1 MVRLR
6 EIPRTAV
13 FAWSPGPSTPLLV
26 TGTRTGAVSDDFSS
40 DTKLEL
46 WDLGLT
52 KLHHDE
58 ELTMPIGSITTDA
71 GFNDIAWGEPDD
83 EYPLGVVAGALENG
97 SIDLWDVDKLRQG
110 SADALISRT
119 TKHSGAAKALQWNPW
134 RHNLLAS
141 VGAKGEI
148 FIYDLNNMANPF
160 RLGASAA
167 RADDIEC
174 LDWNKQEK
182 TAHILATG
190 SSGGFVT
197 VWDVKQKRDILT
209 LNNQGRKAVS
219 AVAWDPEE
227 STKLATATPNDQEAL
242 INLWSLRN
250 SAAPERTLKGH
261 ELGVLGLSWCIQ
273 DSNLLLSCG
282 KDNRTICWNSRTGE
296 KYGDFAAGSN
306 WAFQTKWNPHN
317 PNLIASASFDGKILV
332 TSIQATNTE
341 TEEQI
346 NAGQNLDGED
356 FFNKAQSQPQSI
368 SFSLPKAP
376 KWAARPT
383 GVSFGFG
390 GKLVRLSTDAS
401 RKSKVSIEAFT
412 VDSKIGQAAEEFET
426 KLRSGDLAS
435 ICNAKIEA
443 AKTDE
448 EKADW
453 RVIETL
459 HAGKSRKKL
468 REYIGFPT
476 GDAADELAR
485 KTDALSVSK
494 DAAEPKTS
502 QPTDDD
508 IFGNGDDGGDAF
520 LANLASTKGAKT
532 NSPFHIYKDTESNA
546 DKSITRA
553 LMLGQFEKALDICLE
568 EDRMSDAFMIAVCG
582 GQACIDK
589 AQTAYLKKKAQGP
602 NYLRLLASIV
612 GKNLWDVVHNADLHN
627 WKEVMATLCTYA
639 DETEFADLCEA
650 LGDRLEEA
658 YEQDR
663 SSTSLRRDAS
673 FCYLA
678 GSKLEKVVNNW
689 VQELQ
694 EQEKS
699 ALEASESDNDFSVH
713 AQCLQ
718 GFIEKVS
725 IFRKVTNFQDAELQ
739 TTAGWKLAPLY
750 ALYAEYAN
758 VLASHDRL
766 GSAEQYLTLLPPQF
780 EGADSAQSR
789 IRQATASGKK
799 AVSTAARQPLAHQ
812 RPNPAAPA
820 APASLQPANP
830 LINQARNPPSFAPS
844 TIASSPYAPAATPA
858 ANPYAPPANNYAPTG
873 YQPAQPAA
881 PYGPAASYGGYQPP
895 QQQVVMPPPPHAG
908 TAAPS
913 APPPSAARNMTNWN
927 DMPEGFIKERQP
939 ASRRGTPGPQ
949 PVISPFPNTQP
960 AVISP
965 PPAVGAFA
973 PKPSAPLPPPPRAG
987 EATPKITSPTMA
999 PPASIARV
1007 SSPYTPA
1014 HASQLGAGSTLPAP
1028 VGPPLPR
1035 GASPYQP
1042 PPSVSAGA
1050 PSNRYAPAPGSQPSP
1065 GPGALPPQRNVAPN
1079 PYSAQPNPYA
1089 PQQLQQPQAPA
1100 APAAPPPRGPPRGPP
1115 PSQVPSAPP
1124 PRAGFAPA
1132 PPPSAPAPAAVAQQ
1146 ETAPSPGP
1154 PQAQYPRGDRS
1165 HISPHAQPIV
1175 DILSAEMARIKP
1187 LAPQSFTDRVTD
1199 TEKRLN
1205 ILFDHLN
1212 NENLLKPDTVQE
1224 MVEISRAVERREWDR
1239 AQAMFT
1245 DMQTAK
1251 LETEGSQWMV
1261 SPPCQLRT
1269 STRFMHTD
1277 FPFLAWCQALDRSW
1291 EGYEGNM
1298 IQGSQTLTTRSPPRI
1313 GPSSPIFDRL
1323 GALKAHQAVQ
1333 CSFRS
1338 PRCSTDCLIE
1348 ESYIAPPLTL
1358 LVVISVQ
1365 VWQRGQVDSGFPA
1378 VHVVTVRSPEDFTVL
1393 PCSYVLDAGDAD
1405 DNVRSMGYV
1414 YIASEF
1420 GMGDSGGQTRWLCA
1434 ATSRWLLSPSTVA
1447 SAAR

>member
-13 FAWSPGPSTPLLV
+13 FAWSPGPSIPFLV
-26 TGTRTGAVSDDFSS
+26 TGTRTGAVNDDFSS
-40 DTKLEL
+40 EVKLEL

-52 KLHHDE
+52 KLHQNE
-58 ELTMPIGSITTDA
+58 ELSSPIGSITTDA
-71 GFNDIAWGEPDD
+71 GFNDIAWSEPDE
-83 EYPLGVVAGALENG
+83 EYPLGVVAGALDNG
-97 SIDLWDVDKLRQG
+97 SIDLWNVEKLRQG
-110 SADALISRT
+110 SSDALISRT
-119 TKHSGAAKALQWNPW
+119 TKHTGAAKALQWNPW

-227 STKLATATPNDQEAL
+227 STKLVTATPNDQEAL

-273 DSNLLLSCG
+273 DTDLLLSCG

-332 TSIQATNTE
+332 TSIQATNTK

-346 NAGQNLDGED
+346 NASQNLDGED
-356 FFNKAQSQPQSI
+356 FFAKAQSQPQSI

-376 KWAARPT
+376 KWAARPAS
-383 GVSFGFG
+383 VSFGFG
-390 GKLVRLSTDAS
+390 GKLVRLSADGS
-401 RKSKVSIEAFT
+401 RKSKVSIETFA
-412 VDSKIGQAAEEFET
+412 VDSKIGQTAQEFET
-426 KLRSGDLAS
+426 KLQSGDLAS
-435 ICNAKIEA
+435 ICGAKIEA

-476 GDAADELAR
+476 DDAIDGPAE
-485 KTDALSVSK
+485 KTDAVDVNPSK
-494 DAAEPKTS
+494 AGSKADGT
-502 QPTDDD
+502 TDDD
-508 IFGNGDDGGDAF
+508 IFGNGDDGDAF

-532 NSPFHIYKDTESNA
+532 NSPFHIYKDTESDAN
-546 DKSITRA
+546 KSITRA
-553 LMLGQFEKALDICLE
+553 LMLGQFEKALDVCLK

-612 GKNLWDVVHNADLHN
+612 GKNLWDVVHNADLQN

-658 YEQDR
+658 YEQGND
-663 SSTSLRRDAS
+663 STSLRRDAS

-699 ALEASESDNDFSVH
+699 ALKNSESENDFSVH

-718 GFIEKVS
+718 DFIEKVS
-725 IFRKVTNFQDAELQ
+725 VFRMVTDFQDPELQ
-739 TTAGWKLAPLY
+739 AAADWKLAPLY
-750 ALYAEYAN
+750 TLYAEYAN
-758 VLASHDRL
+758 ILASHGSL
-766 GSAEQYLTLLPPQF
+766 ASAEQYLNLLPSKFQ
-780 EGADSAQSR
+780 GADSAQSR

-799 AVSTAARQPLAHQ
+799 AASTTARQMPATQ
-812 RPNPAAPA
+812 RPKPAAPA
-820 APASLQPANP
+820 ASTPFQPTNP
-830 LINQARNPPSFAPS
+830 LINQARNPPSHAPS
-844 TIASSPYAPAATPA
+844 NAAPSPYAPAGTPA
-858 ANPYAPPANNYAPTG
+858 TMPTASPYAPPANSYAPMG
-873 YQPAQPAA
+873 YQATQPTA
-881 PYGPAASYGGYQPP
+881 PFGQPTTYGNYQPP
-895 QQQVVMPPPPHAG
+895 QQQVVMPPPPHSG
-908 TAAPS
+908 TSAPS

-927 DMPEGFIKERQP
+927 DMPEGFIKDRQP
-939 ASRRGTPGPQ
+939 TSRRGTPGPQ
-949 PVISPFPNTQP
+949 PVVSPFPNAQP
-960 AVISP
+960 PVMSP
-965 PPAVGAFA
+965 PPPGGAFM
-973 PKPSAPLPPPPRAG
+973 PKPSTPLPPPPRAG
-987 EATPKITSPTMA
+987 EATPKMTSPSMA
-999 PPASIARV
+999 QPASIARV

-1014 HASQLGAGSTLPAP
+1014 HMSGAGSTLPTP
-1028 VGPPLPR
+1028 MGPPVPR

-1050 PSNRYAPAPGSQPSP
+1050 PSNRYAPAPGTQPSA
-1065 GPGALPPQRNVAPN
+1065 GPAALPPQRNVAPN
-1079 PYSAQPNPYA
+1079 PYSAQSNPYGA
-1089 PQQLQQPQAPA
+1089 QQLQQPQAPA

-1115 PSQVPSAPP
+1115 PGQTPSAPP
-1124 PRAGFAPA
+1124 PRAGFPTAPAPAPAPA
-1132 PPPSAPAPAAVAQQ
+1132 PPIPAPAPVATQ
-1146 ETAPSPGP
+1146 ETAPPAGP

-1165 HISPHAQPIV
+1165 HIPAHAQPIV

-1239 AQAMFT
+1239 AQALFT

-1251 LETEGSQWMV
+1251 LETEGTQWMV
-1261 SPPCQLRT
+1261 SFACSPCSPCT
-1269 STRFMHTD
+1269 STRSGIAD
-1277 FPFLAWCQALDRSW
+1277 L
-1291 EGYEGNM
+1291 
-1298 IQGSQTLTTRSPPRI
+1298 I
-1313 GPSSPIFDRL
+1313 SS
-1323 GALKAHQAVQ
+1323 
-1333 CSFRS
+1333 S
-1338 PRCSTDCLIE
+1338 
-1348 ESYIAPPLTL
+1348 
-1358 LVVISVQ
+1358 LVLSV
-1365 VWQRGQVDSGFPA
+1365 
-1378 VHVVTVRSPEDFTVL
+1378 
-1393 PCSYVLDAGDAD
+1393 
-1405 DNVRSMGYV
+1405 
-1414 YIASEF
+1414 
-1420 GMGDSGGQTRWLCA
+1420 
-1434 ATSRWLLSPSTVA
+1434 
-1447 SAAR
+1447 